1 MTGINLI
8 SSTNV
13 KTVNKSSRWLKVLLT
28 VVSLAFFGGG
38 CALGMVAYQAI
49 QEAQQSL
56 NWPTAPGRITRSGV
70 DVSVHVER
78 SHGGDR
84 RRTSRSYSAVVQY
97 EFAVAGRTFSGTRI
111 TVISEQF
118 GSKAWAETTSAKYPI
133 GREVTVSYNPE
144 RPDSCVLEPGR
155 WGGAGFL
162 LILAGIFSVFPP
174 LVLRAIWS
182 SRPLSTGLH
191 PETQSQRMLQGL
203 EFRERILAWQPGQ
216 LVHLQRD
223 SISILTVIGGA
234 IIAGFLLGAL
244 LGAVPAL
251 IFFSG
256 RGPVFI
262 GQIYLVASGV
272 LTLICGMWLWL
283 DNRPR
288 ETRIDWAMQS
298 VHLRVGASL
307 CDILLSDIQE
317 ISLSLPEPA
326 KQKSAGSSN
335 TTQKG
340 AARIIIT
347 ANGKRFIILE
357 TECAPAAIRAVRN
370 TLSAIARQL
379 ADPSQIPVASMD

>member
-1 MTGINLI
+1 M

-13 KTVNKSSRWLKVLLT
+13 QTVKKSSRWLKLLLT

-38 CALGMVAYQAI
+38 CVLGIVAYRAI

-56 NWPTAPGRITRSGV
+56 QWPTTTGRITRSGV

-78 SHGGDR
+78 SNGGDR
-84 RRTSRSYSAVVQY
+84 RRTSRSYSAVIQY
-97 EFAVAGRTFSGTRI
+97 EFAVAGRTLTGSRI

-118 GSKAWAETTSAKYPI
+118 GSKAWAKTTSAKYPV

-162 LILAGIFSVFPP
+162 LILAGTFTVFPP

-182 SRPLSTGLH
+182 SSPLKTGLH
-191 PETQSQRMLQGL
+191 PETLSQRMLQGL

-223 SISILTVIGGA
+223 SISILKVIGGA

-244 LGAVPAL
+244 FGAVPAL

-272 LTLICGMWLWL
+272 LALICGTLLWL

-288 ETRIDWAMQS
+288 ETRIDWGMQA
-298 VHLRVGASL
+298 VHLGVGGAL
-307 CDILLSDIQE
+307 CDVFLTDVQE
-317 ISLSLPEPA
+317 VSVSMPVPA
-326 KQKSAGSSN
+326 KTATGTSGNS
-335 TTQKG
+335 TQKG
-340 AARIIIT
+340 AARISIT
-347 ANGKRFIILE
+347 ANGKKFIILE
-357 TECAPAAIRAVRN
+357 TECAPDAIRAVRS
-370 TLSAIARQL
+370 TLSSIARQL
-379 ADPSQIPVASMD
+379 GDALQIPVANMD